1 MSTPKLAVPPPLRGA
16 DAGSFAEHSIV
27 HRLPHIA
34 QRVVADNPLTAAMRH
49 QIADLM
55 AAIPH
60 RTLEA
65 FTDPAAPDMPGWHDY
80 VHPYLDHTWLQVP
93 WFFAETYFYRRLIA
107 MTAFFHTG
115 FDPFAVEKQQGLHTT
130 GAHGRALATQAQR
143 LLADG
148 WRPEGLSHL
157 LTLALWGNQAD
168 MSLWAPDDAT
178 QPSHTPADDPHE
190 HLIVNDAEAVAHYLT
205 ALQHAPRITPP
216 CVDCLLDN
224 AGLELLGDL
233 CLADYLL
240 STGQVQTVRF
250 HAKVHPTFVSDA
262 MIADVHT
269 TLAWLREHADSALRT
284 LGERLHAY
292 GQLRRFQI
300 HTHPFWTSPLPL
312 WEMPDDLR
320 TLLAEAAVVI
330 AKGDAHYRR
339 ALGDAHWPW
348 TTPLAD
354 VVSYCPAP
362 IVFLRTCKAE
372 VIAGLTSGQ
381 VQDLRQRD
389 PAWLTNGEWGVI
401 QFVPGHA

>member
-34 QRVVADNPLTAAMRH
+34 QRVLADNPLTAAMRH
-49 QIADLM
+49 QIADLI
-55 AAIPH
+55 AAIPY

-65 FTDPAAPDMPGWHDY
+65 FTDPGAPDISGWHDY
-80 VHPYLDHTWLQVP
+80 VQPYLDHNWLQVP

-107 MTAFFHTG
+107 MTDFFRTA
-115 FDPFAVEKQQGLHTT
+115 FDPFAAQKQQGLHTT
-130 GAHGRALATQAQR
+130 VAHGRALATQAQR
-143 LLADG
+143 LRADG
-148 WRPEGLSHL
+148 WRPEAFIHL

-178 QPSHTPADDPHE
+178 QPRYTQTDHQHE
-190 HLIVNDAEAVAHYLT
+190 HLVVNEAEAVAHYFT
-205 ALQHAPRITPP
+205 ALHDAPRATPR

-224 AGLELLGDL
+224 VGLELLGDL

-240 STGQVQTVRF
+240 STAQVQTVRF
-250 HAKVHPTFVSDA
+250 HAKLHPTFVSDA
-262 MIADVHT
+262 IIADVHT
-269 TLAWLREHADSALRT
+269 TIAWLRHHADSALRT
-284 LGERLHAY
+284 LGERLYAY
-292 GQLRRFQI
+292 VRHRRLHVQ
-300 HTHPFWTSPLPL
+300 THPFWTSPLPL
-312 WEMPDDLR
+312 WEMPDDVR
-320 TLLAEAAVVI
+320 SLLAEADVVI

-339 ALGDAHWPW
+339 ALGDAHWPL

-354 VVSYCPAP
+354 IVSYCPAP

-372 VIAGLTSGQ
+372 VIAGLASAQ
-381 VQDLRQRD
+381 VQELHLRD
-389 PAWLTNGEWGVI
+389 PSWLTNGEWGVI

>member
-1 MSTPKLAVPPPLRGA
+1 MYTPKLAVPPPLRGA
-16 DAGSFAEHSIV
+16 DAASFAEHSIA

-34 QRVVADNPLTAAMRH
+34 QRVLADNPLTSAMRH
-49 QIADLM
+49 RIQDLI

-65 FTDPAAPDMPGWHDY
+65 FTDPEAPDMLGWHDY
-80 VHPYLDHTWLQVP
+80 MRPYLDHNWLQVP
-93 WFFAETYFYRRLIA
+93 WFFAETYFYRRLVA
-107 MTAFFHTG
+107 MTDFFRTA
-115 FDPFAVEKQQGLHTT
+115 FDPFAAQKQQGLHTT
-130 GAHGRALATQAQR
+130 VARGQALATQTHR

-148 WRPEGLSHL
+148 WRPEGLIHL

-168 MSLWAPDDAT
+168 MSLWAPDDTT
-178 QPSHTPADDPHE
+178 QPRHTPADHQHD
-190 HLIVNDAEAVAHYLT
+190 HLLVNDAEAVAHYLT
-205 ALQHAPRITPP
+205 ALQDAQRARPT

-240 STGQVQTVRF
+240 STAQVQTVRL
-250 HAKVHPTFVSDA
+250 HAKLHPTFVSDA
-262 MIADVHT
+262 IMVDVRAT
-269 TLAWLREHADSALRT
+269 IAWLRHHTDSALRT
-284 LGERLHAY
+284 LGARLHACVRH
-292 GQLRRFQI
+292 RRLQV
-300 HTHPFWTSPLPL
+300 HTHPFWTSPLPM

-320 TLLAEAAVVI
+320 VHLAEADVVL
-330 AKGDAHYRR
+330 AKGDANYRR

-354 VVSYCPAP
+354 VVSYFPTP

-372 VIAGLTSGQ
+372 VIAGLSSAQ
-381 VQDLRQRD
+381 VHELRQHD
-389 PAWLTNGEWGVI
+389 PAWLTNGAWGVI